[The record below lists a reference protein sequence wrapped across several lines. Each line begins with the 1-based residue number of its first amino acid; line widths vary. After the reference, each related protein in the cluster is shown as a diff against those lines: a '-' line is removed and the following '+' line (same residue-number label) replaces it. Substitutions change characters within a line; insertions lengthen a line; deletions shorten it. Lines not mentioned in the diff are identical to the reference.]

1 MKKFYLISIILC
13 VIICFGC
20 DKKVNDYSPEEY
32 TKVSFN
38 HLHELELKKDVNY
51 KITLDSFWE
60 DKNKF
65 DLTITQIPEG
75 SELINEDGKD
85 ILIWTPKKIGKY
97 IVVKENK
104 FKYFKE
110 TMEITVK

>member
-13 VIICFGC
+13 VIMCFGC
-20 DKKVNDYSPEEY
+20 DKKVNDYKSVEY
-32 TKVSFN
+32 KKVFFN
-38 HLHELELKKDVNY
+38 HLHELELKKDVDY
-51 KITLDSFWE
+51 KISLDSFWE
-60 DKNKF
+60 NKNKF